1 MTTPATLPAFT
12 IRETRPADLEEIL
25 RHRRMMFYDM
35 GYQNSDA
42 LDLMVK
48 RSRPNIERYLADGS
62 YRGWFALAA
71 DARVVAGVG
80 LIITELVS
88 GPLSPEQT
96 CRPYLLNVYTDPE
109 FRHRGLARQLTVK
122 AIEWCRT
129 QGFKVVWLHASK
141 YGRPLYESLGFEQ
154 TNEMKLML

>member
-1 MTTPATLPAFT
+1 VTTAPTLPAFT
-12 IRETRPADLEEIL
+12 IRETRSTDLEEIL

-35 GYQNSDA
+35 GYQDSAA
-42 LDLMVK
+42 LDLMLK

-62 YRGWFALAA
+62 YRGWFAVAA
-71 DARVVAGVG
+71 DDQVIAGVG

-122 AIEWCRT
+122 AIEWCRM
-129 QGFKVVWLHASK
+129 QGFKVLWLHASE
-141 YGRPLYESLGFEQ
+141 YGKPLYDSLGFVP